1 MKTLIQL
8 NIGICLLSGLVPA
21 APRSMSTSLA
31 VSAMP
36 SGCVRAKI
44 AVNRYFFQ
52 CKNLFFETNLG
63 TYRRSTLE
71 ILTNHAVDLQQIGLS
86 LDGKRELAAE
96 A

>member
-1 MKTLIQL
+1 
-8 NIGICLLSGLVPA
+8 
-21 APRSMSTSLA
+21 
-31 VSAMP
+31 MP

-71 ILTNHAVDLQQIGLS
+71 ILTIMPWIYNK
-86 LDGKRELAAE
+86 LDYR
-96 A
+96 